1 MLYVKTLILPTSPW
15 VILRG
20 RPSEASGQE
29 LNGRVIIR
37 LVRSL
42 KVKRV
47 TIAFKPIESNK
58 FMLWKSQDIVTS
70 RQNPIIKELFL
81 TNDTYSGYSVWNPNE
96 NDTHEFPF
104 SFAIP
109 GHIHESVS
117 TEFGQIGYELK
128 VTIHTCG
135 FGINTWTQ
143 SLPIPVYRVPKE
155 GSSWDFALADSL
167 RMRAEWLGA
176 VELEVL
182 SDSVSVTAKSKINV
196 RAVIRPL
203 QKNEMLVDIGLRLY
217 ERTKVKSSLD
227 RFGDPIKSE
236 RLICQSHMRTDDPE
250 GELNVLPLR
259 HEYCFDLDLCI
270 PQAFSDIQYD
280 TDTSHL
286 SIKHELVF
294 TATVLDKS
302 QNPHYLRISSPI

>member
-1 MLYVKTLILPTSPW
+1 
-15 VILRG
+15 
-20 RPSEASGQE
+20 
-29 LNGRVIIR
+29 
-37 LVRSL
+37 
-42 KVKRV
+42 
-47 TIAFKPIESNK
+47 
-58 FMLWKSQDIVTS
+58 
-70 RQNPIIKELFL
+70 
-81 TNDTYSGYSVWNPNE
+81 
-96 NDTHEFPF
+96 
-104 SFAIP
+104 
-109 GHIHESVS
+109 
-117 TEFGQIGYELK
+117 IGYELK

-203 QKNEMLVDIGLRLY
+203 QKNQMLVDIGLRLY

-302 QNPHYLRISSPI
+302 QNPHYLRISSPIVIVSQNALGITISELPIYSRSSLDQLLLSNMDDKCEFSPSYPEAPAPPTYTKLQII